1 MIKSAKLENG
11 KEYRLFTSRMEVEV
25 KTSRIHAET
34 SYPIWMRVNGARVV
48 SQVIAAIVDADH
60 TEALDMNAAIEWA
73 KITPEQRAIHDD
85 RVTYGISLKNKYN
98 TDDVLEA
105 CHAEALNMNTKRK
118 AIRSGEWVYELISQ
132 EIEEA
137 TGINAAFDNSF
148 HRRAA
153 NWGGMDSMSKWIEI
167 EKAHAEALEMNRLFN
182 MRAASGDR
190 PQRMAKETGFPVLT
204 CLKELIAEEGDY
216 FTALERLRQI
226 VSDAHSE
233 ALNMDAARELNARQA
248 RFVFHNT
255 EAERAEAIEAA
266 HAAALKIDANMKI

>member
-1 MIKSAKLENG
+1 MIKSIKLDNG
-11 KEYRLFTSRMEVEV
+11 KEYRLFTSRMAVEV

-34 SYPIWMRVNGARVV
+34 GCPIWMRVNGPRVI
-48 SQVIAAIVDADH
+48 SQVITAIADADH

-73 KITPEQRAIHDD
+73 KITPEQRAIHDA

-98 TDDVLEA
+98 IDDVLEA
-105 CHAEALNMNTKRK
+105 C
-118 AIRSGEWVYELISQ
+118 
-132 EIEEA
+132 
-137 TGINAAFDNSF
+137 
-148 HRRAA
+148 
-153 NWGGMDSMSKWIEI
+153 
-167 EKAHAEALEMNRLFN
+167 HAEALEMNRLFN

-190 PQRMAKETGFPVLT
+190 PQRLAKETGFPVLT

-226 VSDAHSE
+226 VSDAHTE

-255 EAERAEAIEAA
+255 AAERADAIEEA
-266 HAAALKIDANMKI
+266 HAQALKMDAKMDI